1 MYNLLVSGGGWAPNR
16 DTIILGCMFEH
27 TSDELTAR
35 FKPNGVTDFDS
46 LMRLPALFMPETDH
60 RPYAKDNTSHVG
72 TIFRAMVNR
81 CDALT

>member
-1 MYNLLVSGGGWAPNR
+1 M
-16 DTIILGCMFEH
+16 IEH

-35 FKPNGVTDFDS
+35 FKPSGVTDFDT